1 MESRNVLM
9 AIILST
15 VVLIFWATFFEA
27 PIVEQPI
34 EEKQLSKNENTSTP
48 SIEEIEATK
57 KTSRSEA
64 IKNVE
69 RIKLENNNIEGS
81 VSLKGALID
90 DVIFKNYKK
99 SLKSNDSVI
108 FLNPKSSDE
117 GYYIETGW
125 ASGGSQKLKLPMDS
139 LYAYL

>member
-99 SLKSNDSVI
+99 V
-108 FLNPKSSDE
+108 
-117 GYYIETGW
+117 
-125 ASGGSQKLKLPMDS
+125 
-139 LYAYL
+139 